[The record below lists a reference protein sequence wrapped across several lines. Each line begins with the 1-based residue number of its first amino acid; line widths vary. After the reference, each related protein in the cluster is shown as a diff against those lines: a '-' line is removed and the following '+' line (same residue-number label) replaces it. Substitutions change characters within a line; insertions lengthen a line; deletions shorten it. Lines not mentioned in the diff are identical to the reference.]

1 MGGGRC
7 EYMNGLASGK
17 ASELWNA
24 VLNNEA
30 AARLQ
35 ACCGIA
41 KRLNLLRPIV
51 TSMFDVSYCARN
63 CATIAAESSIP
74 RIRTPRWLRG
84 SKCDSGI

>member
-51 TSMFDVSYCARN
+51 TSMFDVSCCARN

-74 RIRTPRWLRG
+74 CIRTPRWLRG